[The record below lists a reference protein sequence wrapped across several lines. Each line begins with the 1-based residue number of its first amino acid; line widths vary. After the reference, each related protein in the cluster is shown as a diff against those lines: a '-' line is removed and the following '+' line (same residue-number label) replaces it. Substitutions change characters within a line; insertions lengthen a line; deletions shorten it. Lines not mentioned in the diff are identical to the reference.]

1 MSTLLMDCSARNE
14 LSISREL
21 TRYLAE
27 GLGESITDRD
37 LGNTSFPSLS
47 GQDLIDLHNG
57 KRIDRPSL
65 VRHHFFADQFIEELR
80 SATSLVVGV
89 PIYNF
94 TVPAVLKQWVDYVL
108 QPGVTFKYESGSA
121 VGLCDNLRNVYIV
134 TSSGGTPVGG
144 EKDFASSY
152 FSFVCKF
159 IGARN
164 IELID
169 AGGSKR
175 EREQIVVQAR
185 SRIDQILSNQRLVAI
200 N

>member
-1 MSTLLMDCSARNE
+1 M
-14 LSISREL
+14 
-21 TRYLAE
+21 
-27 GLGESITDRD
+27 
-37 LGNTSFPSLS
+37 
-47 GQDLIDLHNG
+47 
-57 KRIDRPSL
+57 
-65 VRHHFFADQFIEELR
+65 
-80 SATSLVVGV
+80 
-89 PIYNF
+89 
-94 TVPAVLKQWVDYVL
+94 L

-200 N
+200 K

>member
-47 GQDLIDLHNG
+47 GQDLIDLHNA

-65 VRHHFFADQFIEELR
+65 VRHHFFADQFIDELR

-152 FSFVCKF
+152 FCLLYTS
-159 IGARN
+159 
-164 IELID
+164 
-169 AGGSKR
+169 
-175 EREQIVVQAR
+175 
-185 SRIDQILSNQRLVAI
+185 
-200 N
+200 